1 LTRKKSLTVRLS
13 PTVNS
18 VAPHAIETE
27 MSAQWSE
34 EKRRSIV
41 DAILLKRLG
50 TPDDVAEAV
59 LFSLDLCQ
67 QASGNTAPG
76 WQEVKRSDYFR

>member
-1 LTRKKSLTVRLS
+1 LSVRI
-13 PTVNS
+13 TN
-18 VAPHAIETE
+18 
-27 MSAQWSE
+27 
-34 EKRRSIV
+34 V
-41 DAILLKRLG
+41 DAILLKGLG
-50 TPDDVAEAV
+50 TQDDVAEAV